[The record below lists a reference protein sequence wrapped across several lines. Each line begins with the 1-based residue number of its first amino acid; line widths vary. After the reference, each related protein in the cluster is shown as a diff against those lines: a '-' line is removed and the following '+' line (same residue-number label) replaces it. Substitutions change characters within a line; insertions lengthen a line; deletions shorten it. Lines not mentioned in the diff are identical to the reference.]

1 VPARP
6 QIRVMTAADLD
17 AVIRLAASIPEA
29 PRWPRSAW
37 ESYLA
42 ETDSSRRVFVAES
55 GSELTG
61 FVAGQIIIGD
71 ICELESIAV
80 STSHRRSGVA
90 TGLLAVL
97 IAWARQHGLSR
108 IQLEVRSANNL
119 ATRFYRNAEF
129 LQDGL
134 RPRYYRDPE
143 DDALLMSLPLAAPP
157 QS

>member
-1 VPARP
+1 MADRP
-6 QIRVMTAADLD
+6 QIRLMTAADLNT
-17 AVIRLAASIPEA
+17 VIRLAASIPEA
-29 PRWPRSAW
+29 PRWPRPAW
-37 ESYLA
+37 ETYLA
-42 ETDSSRRVFVAES
+42 EIDLPRRIFVSES
-55 GSELTG
+55 GRELTG
-61 FVAGQIIIGD
+61 FVAGQIIGD

-80 STSHRRSGVA
+80 SPSHRRSGVA

-97 IAWARQHGLSR
+97 IAWARQRGLSR
-108 IQLEVRSANNL
+108 IQLEVRSVNNL
-119 ATRFYRNAEF
+119 ATRFYQSAGF

>member
-1 VPARP
+1 
-6 QIRVMTAADLD
+6 MTAADLNT
-17 AVIRLAASIPEA
+17 VIRLAASIPEA
-29 PRWPRSAW
+29 PRWPRPAW
-37 ESYLA
+37 ETYLA
-42 ETDSSRRVFVAES
+42 ETDLPRRIFVSES
-55 GSELTG
+55 GRELTG
-61 FVAGQIIIGD
+61 FVAGQIIGD

-97 IAWARQHGLSR
+97 IAWARQRGLSR
-108 IQLEVRSANNL
+108 IQLEVRSVNNL
-119 ATRFYRNAEF
+119 ATRFYQSAGF

>member
-1 VPARP
+1 VADRP
-6 QIRVMTAADLD
+6 QIRLMTAADLNT
-17 AVIRLAASIPEA
+17 VIRLAASIPEA
-29 PRWPRSAW
+29 PRWPRPAW
-37 ESYLA
+37 ETYLA
-42 ETDSSRRVFVAES
+42 ETDLPRRIFVSES
-55 GSELTG
+55 GRELTG
-61 FVAGQIIIGD
+61 FVAGQIIGD

-80 STSHRRSGVA
+80 SPSHRRSGVA

-97 IAWARQHGLSR
+97 IAWARQRGLSR
-108 IQLEVRSANNL
+108 IQLEVRSVNNL
-119 ATRFYRNAEF
+119 ATRFYQSAGF

>member
-1 VPARP
+1 MADRP
-6 QIRVMTAADLD
+6 QIRLMTAADLNT
-17 AVIRLAASIPEA
+17 VIRLAASIPEA
-29 PRWPRSAW
+29 PRWPRPAW
-37 ESYLA
+37 ETYLA
-42 ETDSSRRVFVAES
+42 ETDLPRRIFVSES
-55 GSELTG
+55 GRELTG
-61 FVAGQIIIGD
+61 FVAGQIIGD

-80 STSHRRSGVA
+80 SPSHRRSGVA

-97 IAWARQHGLSR
+97 IAWARQRGLSR
-108 IQLEVRSANNL
+108 IQLEVRSVNNL
-119 ATRFYRNAEF
+119 ATRFYQSAGF